1 MAPKANV
8 TFIRYMTY
16 GEVCQKYG
24 KDEVDTAIEAG
35 WLCGERSADGVVRYR
50 VQEQQYVEVVH
61 VTIQQLQ

>member
-1 MAPKANV
+1 
-8 TFIRYMTY
+8 MTY

-35 WLCGERSADGVVRYR
+35 VLCGERSPIDGLVRYR